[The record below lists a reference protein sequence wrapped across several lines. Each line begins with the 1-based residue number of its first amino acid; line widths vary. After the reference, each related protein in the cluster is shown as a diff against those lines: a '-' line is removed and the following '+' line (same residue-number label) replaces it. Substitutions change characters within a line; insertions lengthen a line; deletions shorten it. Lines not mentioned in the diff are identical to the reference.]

1 MQYVTDVNYNIFY
14 REIYFFPNS
23 ILTMKRVSVTLT
35 QEADEI
41 YQYLESTAPDAKK
54 EKSIL
59 DAFNRKVELIK
70 TDIYYGQQIPKKLF
84 PRQYK
89 KQYGVTNLWRV
100 ELPSFWRIVYT
111 ITSDNSKIEIVILII
126 DILDH
131 RQYDNIFGYKKQ

>member
-41 YQYLESTAPDAKK
+41 YQYLESTAPDSKK
-54 EKSIL
+54 EKSIF
-59 DAFNRKVELIK
+59 DAFKQKVELIK
-70 TDIYYGQQIPKKLF
+70 KDTHYGQQIPKKLF

-89 KQYGVTNLWRV
+89 KQYEITNLWRV
-100 ELPSFWRIVYT
+100 ELPSFWRMLYT
-111 ITSDNSKIEIVILII
+111 ITSDDSKIEIVVLII

-131 RQYDNIFGYKKQ
+131 QQYDKIFGYKK